1 MHPEAASDASGNP
14 HELHQSIQSATQ
26 TSSQPLPKYLIA
38 VLLIS
43 AAVIRIY
50 MFFTIRYTADDAF
63 ITFRYA
69 ENLASGVG
77 FVYNAGEK
85 VLGTSTMLEG
95 LIIALFVKIGIS
107 SISAAFIISLTA
119 DCFIGWV
126 LLQIF
131 SHAPG
136 PSRWVPA
143 FLFLFGPE
151 TLQWSLSGM
160 ETQVSIAWLFAAIL
174 LSSQEKWTAAF
185 LSGSFA
191 VWTRVDGIA
200 VLAGLTVCYFLQ
212 KRKLPLK
219 PLLIAFVALIPM
231 ILFGFLMYGSPIP
244 NSAAA
249 KWALAGKSEGNAIYE
264 ILFRGFLH
272 LNTVGIPFLV
282 LALLGSWNVWRNH
295 RYLLLIPI
303 WAAGYAISYTAAAGP
318 MHPWY
323 YAPFYA
329 AYLPL
334 IWLGLLYLLKKRQM
348 LIHAAALIS
357 IPIVLCISYYRAL
370 DLQSQ
375 QDHYETINRAAGEWV
390 NENTPPH
397 SVLAIKDIGYLGYY
411 SRRYILDLAGLVS
424 PQCIDFRARG
434 DFLGPIRAFHPDYFA
449 FSGGQ
454 ARSLN
459 LKNSDLMQHY
469 VPAKTI
475 QSRYGSYI
483 IYKRK

>member
-1 MHPEAASDASGNP
+1 MHPEVTSG
-14 HELHQSIQSATQ
+14 
-26 TSSQPLPKYLIA
+26 SSQPLPKYLIA

-50 MFFTIRYTADDAF
+50 LFFTIGYTADDAL

-95 LIIALFVKIGIS
+95 LMIAMLVKIGIS
-107 SISAAFIISLTA
+107 SFGAAFTFSVAA

-131 SHAPG
+131 SYASG
-136 PSRWVPA
+136 PSRWIPA

-160 ETQVSIAWLFAAIL
+160 ETQVSIAWMFGAIL
-174 LSSQEKWTAAF
+174 FSSREKWTTAF
-185 LSGSFA
+185 LCGALA

-200 VLAGLTVCYFLQ
+200 VLAGLTVCYVLQ

-219 PLLIAFVALIPM
+219 PLLIAFAALVPM
-231 ILFGFLMYGSPIP
+231 ILFGFLMFGSPIP

-249 KWALAGKSEGNAIYE
+249 KWALAEKSQGNAIYE

-272 LNTVGIPFLV
+272 LNTVGVPFLV
-282 LALLGSWNVWRNH
+282 LALLGAWNVWRNH
-295 RYLLLIPI
+295 RNLLFIPI

-334 IWLGLLYLLKKRQM
+334 VWLGLLYIFKKRQILM
-348 LIHAAALIS
+348 QATALIS
-357 IPIVLCISYYRAL
+357 IPIILFLSYYRVLA
-370 DLQSQ
+370 LQSQ
-375 QDHYETINRAAGEWV
+375 QNHYEEVNRSAGEWV
-390 NENTPPH
+390 KRNTPPD

-411 SRRYILDLAGLVS
+411 SHRYILDLAGLVS
-424 PQCIDFRARG
+424 PQCIEYRARG

-459 LKNSDLMQHY
+459 LKDSDLMQHY
-469 VPAKTI
+469 TLVKTI
-475 QSRYGSYI
+475 QSRYGTYI

>member
-1 MHPEAASDASGNP
+1 MHPEAASSASENP
-14 HELHQSIQSATQ
+14 HQLHQSIHSETHV
-26 TSSQPLPKYLIA
+26 PKYLIA

-50 MFFTIRYTADDAF
+50 LFFTIRYTADDAL

-107 SISAAFIISLTA
+107 SISAAFIISLAA
-119 DCFIGWV
+119 DCFIGWI

-160 ETQVSIAWLFAAIL
+160 ETQLSIAWLFAAIL
-174 LSSQEKWTAAF
+174 LSSREKWTAAF
-185 LSGSFA
+185 LCGAFA

-219 PLLIAFVALIPM
+219 PLFIAFVALIPM
-231 ILFGFLMYGSPIP
+231 ILFGFLMFGSPIP

-249 KWALAGKSEGNAIYE
+249 KWALAEKSEGNAIYE
-264 ILFRGFLH
+264 ILLRGFLH

-282 LALLGSWNVWRNH
+282 LALLGSWNVWKNH
-295 RYLLLIPI
+295 RNLLLIPI

-334 IWLGLLYLLKKRQM
+334 IWLGLLYLFKKREI
-348 LIHAAALIS
+348 LIHVAALSS
-357 IPIVLCISYYRAL
+357 IPIILLISYYRVL
-370 DLQSQ
+370 DLQYQ
-375 QDHYETINRAAGEWV
+375 QHHYETVNRAAGEWV

-424 PQCIDFRARG
+424 PQCIEYRARG

-449 FSGGQ
+449 FSAGQ

-459 LKNSDLMQHY
+459 LKDSDLMQHY
-469 VPAKTI
+469 VPVKTI
-475 QSRYGSYI
+475 QSRYGSYT